1 MATEETKTDAAKK
14 DDVKPKGKLRAFA
27 GNSYDDY
34 YDSAMSDFPWTARV
48 LMNIVV
54 ACCYAFTKIVWP
66 WKLENAELLTKDKR
80 GRVIISNHESMV
92 DPVLLVVTCW
102 RAGIHLRIVYKS
114 EFDRIKIAQWLFSRV
129 GGFPVNRGAT
139 DMKVVRRAR
148 AALQRGECL
157 LIYPEGT
164 RVKNDADAQVHGGY
178 ALMAQLAKAPVQPTA
193 LVGARFLKFR
203 SRIVVRAGEPI
214 LWSDLESKKRK
225 EQVAEMESRG
235 MDAVFQLRDEMR
247 ADYPELKE

>member
-1 MATEETKTDAAKK
+1 MATEETESTAAKK
-14 DDVKPKGKLRAFA
+14 DEAAPKGKLHAFA

-54 ACCYAFTKIVWP
+54 YACYAFTKIVWP
-66 WKLENAELLTKDKR
+66 WKIENAELLVNDKR

-114 EFDRIKIAQWLFSRV
+114 EFDKVAIARWLFSRV

-139 DMKVVRRAR
+139 DMKAVRRAR

-178 ALMAQLAKAPVQPTA
+178 ALMAQLAKAPVQPIA
-193 LVGARFLKFR
+193 MVGARFLKFR

-214 LWSDLESKKRK
+214 EWSELQSKKRK
-225 EQVAEMESRG
+225 EQVAEMERRG
-235 MDAVFQLRDEMR
+235 MDEVFAIREELRR
-247 ADYPELKE
+247 AYPELKE